1 MLRHRIRE
9 GPHHGAGFGVTVRCT
24 AVLNSDTLD
33 TAGEVGLPVF
43 TFSSHFLFGRQVIPP
58 AQVFQQLVV
67 ELRIAVVDIATHRCR
82 AFGQQ
87 VDAVALDAKAGAEAH
102 AAFHHGHAGI
112 VEVRGARVTE
122 FRGAPARPRQTVV
135 VAIGRTALGTQVLKT
150 EGVPVLLVLF
160 QPLWALAG
168 VADGPHT
175 SVNFTQYVFDHRS
188 IAIHRDVFHELIAKA
203 ELIGKQ
209 VHDFVVRL
217 RFKQRL
223 DDLVTPLNRAIG
235 GGHATGGFKLRG
247 SGQQVDAV
255 GAVVHDGRDSG
266 IRVDDDHHLQFLHRL
281 LHFNAAGLRV
291 DRVAPV
297 EHRFQRGALGDVFVL
312 FQHAIYPTRYGNT
325 AGVHGLAVGVLGVVE
340 AAFQPLVVYVPHIG
354 PVLPSAFC

>member
-1 MLRHRIRE
+1 MFDSN
-9 GPHHGAGFGVTVRCT
+9 A
-24 AVLNSDTLD
+24 LD
-33 TAGEVGLPVF
+33 TAGEVGFPVF
-43 TFSSHFLFGRQVIPP
+43 TFSSLFLFGRQVIPP

-67 ELRIAVVDIATHRCR
+67 ELRITVVDVAAYRGR

-87 VDAVALDAKAGAEAH
+87 VDAVTLDAKAGAEAH
-102 AAFHHGHAGI
+102 AALHHGHAGI

-135 VAIGRTALGTQVLKT
+135 VAIGRAALGTQVLKT

-160 QPLWALAG
+160 QALWALAG
-168 VADGPHT
+168 VTDGPHT
-175 SVNFTQYVFDHRS
+175 SVNFTQNIFDQRLVAVHF
-188 IAIHRDVFHELIAKA
+188 IVLDQLITEAQLA
-203 ELIGKQ
+203 GKQ
-209 VHDFVVRL
+209 VHDFMVGL
-217 RFKQRL
+217 GLEQRF
-223 DDLVTPLNRAIG
+223 DDLVTPLDRAIG
-235 GGHATGGFKLRG
+235 GSHTTGGFKLRG
-247 SGQQVDAV
+247 SGQQVNAV

-312 FQHAIYPTRYGNT
+312 FQHAIYPTGDGNT
-325 AGVHGLAVGVLGVVE
+325 VGVHGLAVGVLGVVE